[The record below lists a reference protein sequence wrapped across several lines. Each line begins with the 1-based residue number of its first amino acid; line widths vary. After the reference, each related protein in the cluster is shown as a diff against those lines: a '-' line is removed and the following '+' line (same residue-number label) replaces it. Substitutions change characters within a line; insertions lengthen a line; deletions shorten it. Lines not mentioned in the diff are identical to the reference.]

1 MDKQYYKYDK
11 LRGRIVEKYGTQK
24 AFAEA
29 LNVSENSL
37 SLKMNCKTEFSQT
50 DMDKFAKL
58 LEIPISEYS
67 VYFFA

>member
-1 MDKQYYKYDK
+1 MEKKYYRYDK

-58 LEIPISEYS
+58 LEIPLSEYS
-67 VYFFA
+67 AYFFA